1 MLRYFKKIK
10 KTTIESFIVYAIYS
24 LTLSLFPLV
33 SQKFLDNYNK
43 GFSYLINLFFIF
55 LIIVLLNLIS
65 EYFNRVWEWK
75 LAKEIQLIIEGKLF
89 DSFISQDK
97 KNFNDQKSID
107 YVSIINNNVY

>member
-10 KTTIESFIVYAIYS
+10 KTTIESFIFYAIYS

-33 SQKFLDNYNK
+33 YQKFLDNYNK
-43 GFSYLINLFFIF
+43 GYSYLINLFF

-75 LAKEIQLIIEGKLF
+75 LAKEIQLIIKGKLF

-97 KNFNDQKSID
+97 KTLMIRNLLIMSQLL
-107 YVSIINNNVY
+107 IIM